1 MRAMKKNQS
10 SALNSLSHSKTALAA
25 ALLTLSS
32 ATIQAADYY
41 WDTNGNTAGFGT
53 ASGTWLNPTPGGTT
67 GWSTD
72 STGASAIG
80 SVTTSTGD
88 IMYFGADTVGL
99 AAGTVDIGAAVVNVG
114 GLRFGKASG
123 DITLTG
129 GDIAMAGGDTLIR
142 ASSSAGSVTNTHT
155 INNDL
160 NKTEGTLVI
169 SLSEMVVS

>member
-1 MRAMKKNQS
+1 MNKNPS

-67 GWSTD
+67 GWSAD

-80 SVTTSTGD
+80 SVTTATGD
-88 IMYFGADTVGL
+88 IMYFGHRHGWP
-99 AAGTVDIGAAVVNVG
+99 GHWHGGYRG
-114 GLRFGKASG
+114 GLSQR
-123 DITLTG
+123 
-129 GDIAMAGGDTLIR
+129 R
-142 ASSSAGSVTNTHT
+142 W
-155 INNDL
+155 
-160 NKTEGTLVI
+160 
-169 SLSEMVVS
+169 SEIWQSQWRHHPDWG